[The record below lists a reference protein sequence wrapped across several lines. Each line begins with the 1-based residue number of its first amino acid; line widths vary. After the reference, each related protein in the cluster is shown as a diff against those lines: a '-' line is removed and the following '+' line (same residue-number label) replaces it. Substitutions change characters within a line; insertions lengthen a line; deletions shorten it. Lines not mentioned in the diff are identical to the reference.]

1 MPPTGLR
8 HNRDFLLITVART
21 ASKLGTQVTAVA
33 TPLLVLMM
41 TGSATDA
48 GLVAFAEGM
57 ALVLVLLPAGLLADR
72 RDRRILMLCC
82 DGGAL
87 LAVTGVIV
95 LALVGDA
102 PVLLLAVLAAATAG
116 LGAALQPAAAAA
128 TRAVVPAR
136 DLRTATVFNETR
148 NGVVHLAG
156 PPLGGF
162 LFGLAPALPFLVDA
176 ISYAVSLV
184 AVALLRGPL
193 GRSLTEPGE
202 SLPRQ
207 AVAGVRFLWRHP
219 SLRFTLLSGAVL
231 NFAFAG
237 VLLAIIVVPVRNGA
251 SGLSAGTVMACVG
264 LGAVAGSLVASWLT
278 ARIPTRWLILAVIWA
293 CGVLTAAMATTDNG
307 LLLGALAG
315 ACVLVVPAANISM
328 LTLQT
333 LLTPGDLQGRANAAT
348 SFIALIVAPFGPAL
362 SGLLIDRVPAPMVFG
377 SFAAVMLALAV
388 VAALAPAVRAMPDL
402 RSVEEDAQEAGDAE
416 HRDPQ
421 PV

>member
-1 MPPTGLR
+1 MLR
-8 HNRDFLLITVART
+8 
-21 ASKLGTQVTAVA
+21 
-33 TPLLVLMM
+33 
-41 TGSATDA
+41 
-48 GLVAFAEGM
+48 
-57 ALVLVLLPAGLLADR
+57 R
-72 RDRRILMLCC
+72 R
-82 DGGAL
+82 AL

-102 PVLLLAVLAAATAG
+102 PVLLIAVLAAATAG

-293 CGVLTAAMATTDNG
+293 CGVLTAAMAATDNG
-307 LLLGALAG
+307 LVLGALAG

-402 RSVEEDAQEAGDAE
+402 RSVEDVQEAGEAE